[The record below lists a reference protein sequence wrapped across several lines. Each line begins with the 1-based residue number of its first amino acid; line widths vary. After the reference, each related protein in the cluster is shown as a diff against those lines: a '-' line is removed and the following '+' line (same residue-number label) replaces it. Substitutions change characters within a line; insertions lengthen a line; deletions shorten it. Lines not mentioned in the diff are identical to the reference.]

1 LTESVL
7 MEDIEKAAAML
18 RRVKATGV
26 SLALDDFGTGYSSL
40 AYLGRFPF
48 DVLKIDRSFVLGVVT
63 DPDAATIAM
72 TIIDLAHRMRLKVVA
87 EGVETEAQ
95 RGFLSKNGC
104 DQMQGFLFSKPL
116 PAAALTEL
124 RLSGKMLAIDAP
136 DEQARKTILLVD
148 DEPSI
153 LSSLRRLLRPDGY
166 RVLTAG
172 SGAEALELAAQHDV
186 QVVLTDQRMPQ
197 MTGTELLH
205 RMCVISPDTVRMV
218 LSGYTDL
225 DTITQ
230 AVNEGDIFKFMTK
243 PWDDDQLRANIRDAF
258 TYSVAVRARNK
269 STS

>member
-1 LTESVL
+1 
-7 MEDIEKAAAML
+7 
-18 RRVKATGV
+18 
-26 SLALDDFGTGYSSL
+26 
-40 AYLGRFPF
+40 
-48 DVLKIDRSFVLGVVT
+48 
-63 DPDAATIAM
+63 
-72 TIIDLAHRMRLKVVA
+72 
-87 EGVETEAQ
+87 
-95 RGFLSKNGC
+95 
-104 DQMQGFLFSKPL
+104 MQGFLFSKPL

-124 RLSGKMLAIDAP
+124 RLSGKVLAIDTP

-186 QVVLTDQRMPQ
+186 HVVLTDQRMPQ
-197 MTGTELLH
+197 MTGAELLH
-205 RMCVISPDTVRMV
+205 RMCVIAPDTVRMV

-225 DTITQ
+225 ETITQ

-258 TYSVAVRARNK
+258 TYSEAVRARNK